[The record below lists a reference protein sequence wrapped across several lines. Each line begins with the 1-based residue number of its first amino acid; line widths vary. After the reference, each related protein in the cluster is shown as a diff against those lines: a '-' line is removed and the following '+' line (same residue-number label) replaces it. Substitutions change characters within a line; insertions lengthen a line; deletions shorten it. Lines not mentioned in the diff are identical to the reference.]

1 MIHSVIGRQKVKGD
15 IKPLHYS
22 KRKAPELVVG
32 GEYFV
37 CYVNND
43 TYPCVV
49 TAIINNPTGKDKV
62 EIEIP
67 VRAESK
73 KGFTDADGNIS
84 HHWVAKKTVYADEIG
99 LTREAAAENKVMRK

>member
-1 MIHSVIGRQKVKGD
+1 MIHSVIGREKVKGD
-15 IKPLHYS
+15 IKPLHYN
-22 KRKAPELVVG
+22 KRTAPELVVG

-49 TAIINNPTGKDKV
+49 TAITHNPTGKDKV
-62 EIEIP
+62 DIEIP

-73 KGFTDADGNIS
+73 KGFIDADGNIS

-99 LTREAAAENKVMRK
+99 LTREHAVENRVMRK

>member
-1 MIHSVIGRQKVKGD
+1 MIHSVIGREKGKGD

-22 KRKAPELVVG
+22 KRKAPELIIG

-37 CYVNND
+37 CYINNE

-49 TAIINNPTGKDKV
+49 TAIIHDPTGKDKV
-62 EIEIP
+62 AIEIP
-67 VRAESK
+67 VRAGSK

-84 HHWVAKKTVYADEIG
+84 HHWVEKKTVYADEIG
-99 LTREAAAENKVMRK
+99 LTREVAAENKVMRK

>member
-15 IKPLHYS
+15 IKPLHHS
-22 KRKAPELVVG
+22 KRKAPKLVVG

-49 TAIINNPTGKDKV
+49 TAIVENPGGKAKV
-62 EIEIP
+62 DIEIP

-73 KGFTDADGNIS
+73 KGFIDAEGNVS
-84 HHWVAKKTVYADEIG
+84 HHWVVKKTVYADEIG
-99 LTREAAAENKVMRK
+99 LTREEAAENKVVRK